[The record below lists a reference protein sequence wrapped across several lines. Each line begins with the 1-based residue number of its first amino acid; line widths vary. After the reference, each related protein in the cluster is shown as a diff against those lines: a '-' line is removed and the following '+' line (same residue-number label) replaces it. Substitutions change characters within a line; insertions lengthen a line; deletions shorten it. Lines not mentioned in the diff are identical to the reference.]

1 MSRVLVIAPHA
12 DDEVLGVGGTIC
24 RLSSEGHEV
33 TVAILT
39 GHGEEPHPHWPKS
52 HWDHV
57 RAEANH
63 AHQLLGVHRT
73 IYREL
78 PAVLVPDL
86 PVHQVNQVVL
96 EVFEEV
102 RPDILFIPFLFD
114 LHYDHRRIS
123 YACNVAWRPT
133 SEMGRNIREIYMY
146 ETLSETHWNIHQC
159 EGGFLPTVHC
169 DISGV
174 FLTRKLEALAAFKS
188 QIRPFPDARSLEGV
202 EALAKMRG
210 CTIGTNAAE
219 AYVLVRK
226 II

>member
-1 MSRVLVIAPHA
+1 MRRVLVVAPHA
-12 DDEVLGVGGTIC
+12 DDEVLGVGGTIA
-24 RLSSEGHEV
+24 RLSSEGDEV

-39 GHGEEPHPHWPKS
+39 GHGEDPHPHWPKS
-52 HWDHV
+52 HWDEV
-57 RAEANH
+57 RAEAGR
-63 AHQLLGVHRT
+63 AHRVLGVQET

-78 PAVLVPDL
+78 PAALVADQ
-86 PVHQVNQVVL
+86 PVYQVNRVVL
-96 EVFEEV
+96 EVFEAV
-102 RPDILFIPFLFD
+102 RPEILFIPFLFD
-114 LHYDHRRIS
+114 LHYDHRRIG

-159 EGGFLPTVHC
+159 EGGFLPNVHS

-174 FLTRKLEALAAFKS
+174 FLTRKLEALAEFKS
-188 QIRPFPDARSLEGV
+188 QIRPFPDARSIEGV

-210 CTIGTNAAE
+210 CTIGTHAAE
-219 AYVLVRK
+219 AFVLVRQ